1 MSFKTSLPKNR
12 IKKAAA
18 FCAAMSILFSALLPS
33 MNIIST
39 KAASVTGSL
48 DYNSDIMPVK
58 YYDIEDQSDDEFGTT
73 EKTADGFCYVESDN
87 YVMITGYTGDIK
99 DLIIPDIIDG
109 KKVTSIKERAF
120 AESGIISVII
130 PSSIKEANDAFLD
143 CESLKKAEFAEGTE
157 TVPFGMLDGAA
168 SLEKIILPEGIT
180 TLGAYCFAGTK
191 TASIE
196 LPKTLVNIENHA
208 FSGCS
213 VLTDIYL
220 PEGLNEIGNRAF
232 EGTALKSIKLPST
245 LKEANEAFM
254 DCESLKK
261 AEFAEGTETV
271 PFGMLDGA
279 ASLEKII
286 LPEGITTLGAYCFAG
301 TKTASIELP
310 KTLVNIEN
318 HAFSGC
324 SVLTDIYLPEG
335 LNEIGNRA
343 FEGTALKSI
352 KLPSTLKEA
361 NDAFMDCESLKKAEF
376 AEGTETVPFSIF
388 NEVDSLEEV
397 VLPESIKHIDKYSFC
412 NCSSLCSITPYNVQ
426 PDFYSSSFINCYALK
441 DNRFSV
447 FDMTSTYVSSNAAIL
462 NKNGYISYTVYYKL
476 NDQFKDQCTD
486 TEIEIELDPNL
497 EFVSNSVS
505 FTDSKG
511 NFNTYVFDD
520 VNPNLHMSEEDG
532 RKVSVKLSED
542 AGALRFAVRAKE
554 KGTFDFSTYIST
566 NYNSE
571 PLTFALEKSHVS
583 APVLSI
589 DVPETTNGH
598 SVNIGGISSVEG
610 DVDIYVDDTLALTIT
625 PNKYTGKFTADVP
638 LPDGKDETEYTI
650 YAKSGENET
659 PKNNVLFDSR
669 RVSLKKVIWTKDT
682 DYPDDTVEI
691 TDMFTKHVVPIF
703 VIIPDKEMKYEISFS
718 DNSVIESV
726 YISNERANNTYYM
739 QADYNAES
747 DSWIASGFFDPINY
761 INVPDKLII
770 TCVYKDTA
778 LPDTT
783 VTVDSET
790 LNSSFNSM
798 ISEDDVTDKKTNTDN
813 QNKYA
818 LKNENNENVLTVEVA
833 PGLYGFKSIN
843 GDAVTKDNI
852 DTKGTRVVYLGKD
865 TDEENKNGMDLFMIL
880 ESVDESCNDISANS
894 VVSFF
899 TVDSTKVNDMQRKLF
914 GKTILATESNGINT
928 LIKNSTQFSSILLN
942 ADYKNLT
949 GGTVFYDDA
958 LFGAGMMSL
967 GSDYIGRLGRAG
979 NDGELLYLTEVALF
993 LETFE
998 KLGGGKAFLESCGL
1012 DMVLATLIDKFV
1024 VKKLVEEFVK
1034 EVDDEIEEKEIE
1046 KKKNNGGE
1054 NPIKGGSHHNVPTPD
1069 NPSGSNSSGNG
1080 SSGSSSS
1087 GGSSSEGSST
1097 STTTPGTTQP
1107 NTTTVSTT
1115 KGGGSN
1121 GSGGGSVFDPT
1132 IGIPIGPTEKYE
1144 GESDIGIDPS
1154 GIIYEAVKSNPVT
1167 GAIVTIYY
1175 KEPETGKAVLWNAE
1189 DYEQQ
1194 NPLVTDRNGAYAW
1207 DVPEGLW
1214 KVVCNM
1220 EGYDTAES
1228 EWMTVLPVRTH
1239 VDIAIVSKASPVLSS
1254 IVSKNNELYVTFSK
1268 YMDIT
1273 TVTTDNVIVE
1283 NEHGYTISPVLNNE
1297 GDRYADTFV
1306 IKGINSKEVTISID
1320 DTLKSYSGVNSTA
1333 GLMTY
1338 KFNSSIGDINED
1350 GKIDSSDAS
1359 YVLGVYTLLSTGKKS
1374 GLIAE
1379 QEKIADVNFD
1389 NKIDSKDA
1397 SAILSY
1403 YSYRSTGGKDDIL
1416 TFLDIKKQ

>member
-1 MSFKTSLPKNR
+1 MKS
-12 IKKAAA
+12 IK
-18 FCAAMSILFSALLPS
+18 LPS
-33 MNIIST
+33 T
-39 KAASVTGSL
+39 L
-48 DYNSDIMPVK
+48 
-58 YYDIEDQSDDEFGTT
+58 
-73 EKTADGFCYVESDN
+73 
-87 YVMITGYTGDIK
+87 
-99 DLIIPDIIDG
+99 
-109 KKVTSIKERAF
+109 
-120 AESGIISVII
+120 
-130 PSSIKEANDAFLD
+130 KEANDAFLD

-191 TASIE
+191 IASIE

-232 EGTALKSIKLPST
+232 EGTALK
-245 LKEANEAFM
+245 
-254 DCESLKK
+254 
-261 AEFAEGTETV
+261 
-271 PFGMLDGA
+271 
-279 ASLEKII
+279 
-286 LPEGITTLGAYCFAG
+286 Y
-301 TKTASIELP
+301 
-310 KTLVNIEN
+310 
-318 HAFSGC
+318 
-324 SVLTDIYLPEG
+324 
-335 LNEIGNRA
+335 
-343 FEGTALKSI
+343 I

-583 APVLSI
+583 APALSI

-1121 GSGGGSVFDPT
+1121 GSGGGSSESSSTSATIPGTTQPSTTTVSTTKGGGSVFDPT